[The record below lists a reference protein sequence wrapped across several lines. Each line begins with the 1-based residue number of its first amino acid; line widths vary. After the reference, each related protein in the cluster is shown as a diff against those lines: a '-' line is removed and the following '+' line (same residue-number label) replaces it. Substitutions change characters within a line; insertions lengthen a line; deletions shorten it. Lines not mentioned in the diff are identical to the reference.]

1 MMLTENMIAAFKGNN
16 VPLQDST
23 MSRAQPAP
31 CCIASEQRTG
41 LQKYF
46 LLKAQPFSKTW
57 SLTVAPE
64 SMAASP
70 ILTFC
75 CENASSRF
83 PLNAF
88 LNGFVRLDPNGHT
101 EAHCRPHDLSIPFP
115 LSACKLPNATP
126 EVELTTAAAIFK
138 IETAEIL
145 QAECLRFRGPL

>member
-1 MMLTENMIAAFKGNN
+1 MLTENMMAAFKGNN

-31 CCIASEQRTG
+31 CRVASEQRTG

-46 LLKAQPFSKTW
+46 LLKAQPFSNTW

-83 PLNAF
+83 PLNAL
-88 LNGFVRLDPNGHT
+88 LNGPFRLDPNGHT

-126 EVELTTAAAIFK
+126 EVELTTAAAI
-138 IETAEIL
+138 L
-145 QAECLRFRGPL
+145 QDRDR